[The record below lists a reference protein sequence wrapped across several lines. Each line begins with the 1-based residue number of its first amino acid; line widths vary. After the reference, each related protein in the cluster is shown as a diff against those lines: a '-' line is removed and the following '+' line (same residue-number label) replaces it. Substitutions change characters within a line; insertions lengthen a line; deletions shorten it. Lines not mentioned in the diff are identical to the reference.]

1 MTTLRHAGAV
11 LFAVLVLAVSA
22 PATSAHAAL
31 ETSDPLDGGTIASP
45 YVLVFRFDEE
55 LKSDGS
61 SVTVRDS
68 SGAIVVEGGLS
79 ADDAFTQVVEL
90 PAVPP
95 GAYQAHW
102 VSITAD
108 DNGKTQGDVN
118 FTVVAA
124 TPSPAVTP
132 TPATSPTYAPPS
144 ESATATP
151 AATPALTATP
161 LPTRIRCPGRHG
173 PTGRL
178 GAHSANR
185 SCRCH
190 RGWPG
195 LVPAPPALELSG
207 PLDHLP
213 DPAGILFDLDGTLVD
228 TVEKRIEG
236 WLTTFTEIGIEAD
249 RDHVA
254 RLIGAD
260 GKRLAIEVAGV
271 AGRELSPERAEAIDR
286 RAGEAFSA
294 LNTDPQPLPGAR
306 HLLQALGRSRL
317 PWAIATS
324 SLPEQVSNSV
334 KALDL
339 EKPPII
345 VDGSH
350 VEHAKP
356 APDLLLHGAEKLR

>member
-144 ESATATP
+144 QSATAAP

-161 LPTRIRCPGRHG
+161 QPTASAAPGE
-173 PTGRL
+173 TGQ
-178 GAHSANR
+178 
-185 SCRCH
+185 
-190 RGWPG
+190 
-195 LVPAPPALELSG
+195 
-207 PLDHLP
+207 
-213 DPAGILFDLDGTLVD
+213 PAGSELILPIVLV
-228 TVEKRIEG
+228 
-236 WLTTFTEIGIEAD
+236 
-249 RDHVA
+249 
-254 RLIGAD
+254 GAIVV
-260 GKRLAIEVAGV
+260 GLAWY
-271 AGRELSPERAEAIDR
+271 LLR
-286 RAGEAFSA
+286 R
-294 LNTDPQPLPGAR
+294 
-306 HLLQALGRSRL
+306 RS
-317 PWAIATS
+317 S
-324 SLPEQVSNSV
+324 
-334 KALDL
+334 
-339 EKPPII
+339 
-345 VDGSH
+345 
-350 VEHAKP
+350 
-356 APDLLLHGAEKLR
+356 

>member
-61 SVTVRDS
+61 SVTIRDS
-68 SGAIVVEGGLS
+68 SGAIVAEGGLS

-124 TPSPAVTP
+124 TPSPAITP

-161 LPTRIRCPGRHG
+161 LPT
-173 PTGRL
+173 
-178 GAHSANR
+178 AS
-185 SCRCH
+185 
-190 RGWPG
+190 
-195 LVPAPPALELSG
+195 PAPGETG
-207 PLDHLP
+207 Q
-213 DPAGILFDLDGTLVD
+213 PAGSELILPIVLV
-228 TVEKRIEG
+228 
-236 WLTTFTEIGIEAD
+236 
-249 RDHVA
+249 
-254 RLIGAD
+254 GAIVV
-260 GKRLAIEVAGV
+260 GLAWY
-271 AGRELSPERAEAIDR
+271 LLR
-286 RAGEAFSA
+286 R
-294 LNTDPQPLPGAR
+294 
-306 HLLQALGRSRL
+306 RSR
-317 PWAIATS
+317 
-324 SLPEQVSNSV
+324 
-334 KALDL
+334 
-339 EKPPII
+339 
-345 VDGSH
+345 
-350 VEHAKP
+350 
-356 APDLLLHGAEKLR
+356 